1 MSQIYETYQ
10 WSDFK
15 VANIH
20 FDKPKVPAKGD
31 TTTKSTTIKML
42 YKDPEKG
49 LVNPTILCPSV
60 KCPYGLQKY
69 GPAEY
74 GSKWGPSISIT
85 YADYKTDTVMKG
97 FYNFVKSLNKII
109 FEYLLENSSKLFKK
123 KLSKDALECYYTPL
137 IKHNLDAETGL
148 DKWPPTT
155 SLTIYY
161 KDETMDINVRK
172 VLRDKAGRLQKDED
186 NNPLSEIV
194 AHDQLDDAL
203 PKHVS
208 ITPYI
213 NFRPIRINIDNL
225 KTSMKFVTKEMYLN
239 EQQNQSTSKPTIFP
253 KFDDQLET
261 TSDQED
267 SPSADVQQE
276 MDNYNDDNDSGSEEE
291 SESDEDEI
299 NDAMAKTTVNATKG
313 KK

>member
-1 MSQIYETYQ
+1 MSQIYETYL
-10 WSDFK
+10 WSDFN
-15 VANIH
+15 VSNIH
-20 FDKPKVPAKGD
+20 FDKPKIPAKGD

-74 GSKWGPSISIT
+74 GSKWGPQISISYT
-85 YADYKTDTVMKG
+85 DYKTDSNMKG
-97 FYNFVKSLNKII
+97 FYNFVNKLNDSV
-109 FEYLLENSSKLFKK
+109 FNYLLQNSTKLFKK
-123 KLSKDALECYYTPL
+123 KLSKDALECYYTSL
-137 IKHNLDAETGL
+137 IKHNLDSETGL

-155 SLTIYY
+155 NLTIYY
-161 KDETMDINVRK
+161 KDETMDITVRK
-172 VLRDKAGRLQKDED
+172 VLRDKDGKLQKDD
-186 NNPLSEIV
+186 NNNPLSEIV
-194 AHDQLDDAL
+194 SHDQLDTAL

-225 KTSMKFVTKEMYLN
+225 KTSMKFVTKELYLN
-239 EQQNQSTSKPTIFP
+239 EQQNQSNSKPTIFP
-253 KFDDQLET
+253 KFEEKLEVS
-261 TSDQED
+261 SDHDED
-267 SPSADVQQE
+267 SPSSDVQTE
-276 MDNYNDDNDSGSEEE
+276 MNNYNNDSCSEEE
-291 SESDEDEI
+291 SESEDEI
-299 NDAMAKTTVNATKG
+299 NEAMAQTNLNASKKG